1 MSYQVLLNVRGE
13 RYLTTTKTLRNCPD
27 TNDKSLF
34 LKLSIPRT
42 GELYLDRDPEL
53 FQCIFLYLL
62 DGKLVL
68 RYYDDLLI
76 EMLQEEAEYFGL
88 PSLAHKLSKLKPFQ
102 GVSRLYKNVVA
113 PVLSFGI

>member
-76 EMLQEEAEYFGL
+76 EMLQEEAEQTK
-88 PSLAHKLSKLKPFQ
+88 KLSILKTRTMIA
-102 GVSRLYKNVVA
+102 RLYKNVVA